1 MSNFAIFR
9 LEKLHTEAQ
18 IKAASAHMLRE
29 RETPNADSAR
39 ADQNRRIIGAD
50 LSPSDAVQRRLE
62 GVKVRSNAV
71 RALEVLATMSPEWTK
86 TATPEQIDQWA
97 ATSTDWLKEQFGA
110 DNVVSLTLHMDETTP
125 HLTGFVVPMKDGKL
139 TAKQLV
145 RGPAHLREMQSDY
158 AKRMEPFGLTRGV
171 AGSKAKHEK
180 VKRFYGALERETP
193 EITSPTIGTPP
204 LLGREAWAKAQNER
218 IAAELMHPLE
228 QLAAEAKLSPIYRT
242 QANAAKAT
250 ANSERRKREDAEKR
264 AAEAEKVAEA
274 AINRAKRTA
283 VTQIRKAEAAQKEA
297 EIQEQSA
304 REELILRRQ
313 QLDAERTARADELRS
328 MDIVSVMHGLGLKPD
343 PKDQKQWKDE
353 EGRFRITIEGR
364 KFYDHN
370 ASKGGGGAIDL
381 VMHAMGSDYQGALSW
396 LASMYGKG
404 FAASEVRASASEQ
417 VEKATKK
424 RPAFTFPP
432 PPNDAQQQKIR
443 DYLTRRGIKISDKW
457 PQNIR
462 LDGRGNVGFLT
473 ATDSKTCVGME
484 LKGTNP
490 DRPFTGL
497 ALGSSREGCFRVA
510 QGLQKGRKP
519 DLVITE
525 SAIDALSFL
534 QLPDTDQKYPNGVVV
549 VSTAG
554 VRATVNERIHS
565 LLPEADR
572 VLIAY
577 DNDEAGRAFG
587 AKLARAIRN
596 IFEGVIHF
604 FQPPEG
610 CKDIND
616 MLQSKKATCQVL
628 EKQNE
633 KVEDSV
639 TSWSYGP
646 SI

>member
-9 LEKLHTEAQ
+9 LEKLHTDAQ

-71 RALEVLATMSPEWTK
+71 RALEVLATMSPEWAK

-180 VKRFYGALERETP
+180 VKRFYGALEHETP

-250 ANSERRKREDAEKR
+250 ADSERRKREEAEKR
-264 AAEAEKVAEA
+264 AAEAEKVAED
-274 AINRAKRTA
+274 AIYRAKRTA
-283 VTQIRKAEAAQKEA
+283 VTQIRKAEAAQIEA

-304 REELILRRQ
+304 RKELTLGRK
-313 QLDAERTARADELRS
+313 LLAAERKARADELRS
-328 MDIVSVMHGLGLKPD
+328 MDLVSVMHGLGLKPD

-353 EGRFRITIEGR
+353 EGRFRITTEGR

-404 FAASEVRASASEQ
+404 FTASEVRASASGQ
-417 VEKATKK
+417 VEKATKE

-443 DYLTRRGIKISDKW
+443 DYLTQRGIKTPEKLL
-457 PQNIR
+457 PTIR
-462 LDGRGNVGFLT
+462 MDSRGNVGFLT
-473 ATDSKTCVGME
+473 FTDPKTCVGME
-484 LKGTNP
+484 LKGTDP
-490 DRPFTGL
+490 ARPFTGL
-497 ALGSSREGCFRVA
+497 AVGSSREGGFRA
-510 QGLQKGRKP
+510 SDGIQKDRKP

-525 SAIDALSFL
+525 SAIDALSYI
-534 QLPDTDQKYPNGVVV
+534 QLSATQQNHPNGVMA

-554 VRATVNERIHS
+554 VRATVNKRITN
-565 LLPEADR
+565 LLPQVDR
-572 VLIAY
+572 VVIAY
-577 DNDEAGRAFG
+577 DNDEAGQSFG
-587 AKLARAIRN
+587 AKLGRAIKN
-596 IFEGVIHF
+596 IFQGAVRL
-604 FQPPEG
+604 FQLPAG
-610 CKDIND
+610 CKDVND
-616 MLQSKKATCQVL
+616 LLQSQRKPKPTREAAPEPDDVSDDYDTGL
-628 EKQNE
+628 
-633 KVEDSV
+633 SM
-639 TSWSYGP
+639 
-646 SI
+646 

>member
-9 LEKLHTEAQ
+9 LEKLHTDAQ

-71 RALEVLATMSPEWTK
+71 RALEVLTTMSPEWAK
-86 TATPEQIDQWA
+86 TATPGQIDQWA
-97 ATSTDWLKEQFGA
+97 AASTDWLKEQFGA

-180 VKRFYGALERETP
+180 VKRFYGALEHETP
-193 EITSPTIGTPP
+193 EITCPTIGTPP
-204 LLGREAWAKAQNER
+204 LLGRESWAKEQNER

-250 ANSERRKREDAEKR
+250 ADSERRKREAAEKR

-274 AINRAKRTA
+274 AIDRAKRTA
-283 VTQIRKAEAAQKEA
+283 VTQIKKAEAAQKEA

-304 REELILRRQ
+304 REELTLRRQ
-313 QLDAERTARADELRS
+313 QLDAERKARADELRS
-328 MDIVSVMHGLGLKPD
+328 MDLVSVMHGLGLKPD

-353 EGRFRITIEGR
+353 EGLFRITTDGR

-404 FAASEVRASASEQ
+404 FTASEVRASASGQ
-417 VEKATKK
+417 VDKATKE
-424 RPAFTFPP
+424 RPAFPAPP
-432 PPNDAQQQKIR
+432 PPNEAQQQKIR
-443 DYLTRRGIKISDKW
+443 DYLARRGIKM
-457 PQNIR
+457 PQKLPSTIR
-462 LDGRGNVGFLT
+462 MDSRGNVGFLT
-473 ATDSKTCVGME
+473 FTDRYTCVGME
-484 LKGTNP
+484 LKGTDP
-490 DRPFTGL
+490 AYPFTGL
-497 ALGSSREGCFRVA
+497 ALGSSREGSFRMPSGV
-510 QGLQKGRKP
+510 QKDKKP
-519 DLVITE
+519 DLVVTE
-525 SAIDALSFL
+525 SAIDALSYT
-534 QLPDTDQKYPNGVVV
+534 QLSATEQNHPNGVIT

-554 VRATVNERIHS
+554 VRATVNKRITS
-565 LLPEADR
+565 LLPQVDR
-572 VLIAY
+572 VVIAY
-577 DNDEAGRAFG
+577 DNDEAGRSFG
-587 AKLARAIRN
+587 AKLGQAIKN
-596 IFEGVIHF
+596 IFQGAVRL
-604 FQPPEG
+604 FQLPAG
-610 CKDIND
+610 CKDVND
-616 MLQSKKATCQVL
+616 LLQSQRKPKPTREAAPEPDDVSDDYDTGL
-628 EKQNE
+628 
-633 KVEDSV
+633 SM
-639 TSWSYGP
+639 
-646 SI
+646 